1 MPFSFPAVLSIVP
14 GVTQMVQR
22 QCLRAV
28 AHNDKRELE
37 KRLVRLPS
45 HIRTTPSD
53 FTLQLW
59 DAAFSASVPEH
70 ICAVLR
76 TLPLSEKQANE
87 VMLSSAV
94 HGAFDNILALME
106 RFPLPRAQATAL
118 GAAFIGV
125 EPAPTV
131 EQTLRFVASANVDP
145 FLPIQDALGK
155 NPWTSPRVL
164 SDTTLFSHAC
174 HKAPSA
180 VVLALVNKASPRAHP
195 AAQECKGLFSRKDR
209 LDPEIFVALEERG
222 VTFEKMC
229 RAVFSFEH
237 IDDATYRQ
245 RLESIRR
252 TYPLLTQSVDHAQD
266 VLQAKRQKAAL
277 TQAIGT
283 PLNSV
288 QPAPACPAATT
299 RRKI

>member
-106 RFPLPRAQATAL
+106 RFPPSTTQATVLAT
-118 GAAFIGV
+118 AFIGV
-125 EPAPTV
+125 QPAPTV
-131 EQTLRFVASANVDP
+131 EQTLCFVANANLDP
-145 FLPIQDALGK
+145 FSPIEEVLGK
-155 NPWTSPRVL
+155 NPWMVAYS
-164 SDTTLFSHAC
+164 SDTTLFSQAC
-174 HKAPSA
+174 HRAPSA
-180 VVLALVNKASPRAHP
+180 VILALINKAPPRTSPSGK
-195 AAQECKGLFSRKDR
+195 ECRGLFSHKET
-209 LDPEIFVALEERG
+209 LSPEIFVALEERG
-222 VTFEKMC
+222 VTFEKIC

-237 IDDATYRQ
+237 VDDATYRQ

-252 TYPLLTQSVDHAQD
+252 TYPTLVQSVDHAQD